1 MPTRMS
7 RFIDSLL
14 ATAGRSEHGIVT
26 GEREHPRRRTWAQ
39 VHDQARAVAAALIA
53 DGLEPGG
60 AVALLAVDPA
70 LIAPAAQ
77 GVWLA
82 GGSVTM
88 LHPPTARGSLAE
100 WVADC
105 VRALKMIGAGT
116 VLLDPSFELV
126 VPLLDEHGVAHRP
139 LAALAEASMPDDER
153 PVVPRGEQDTALLQL
168 TSGSTG
174 SPKAV
179 RITHGNLVANIG
191 SIAERTRLDPDRD
204 VMMSWLPLFHD
215 MGMVGFLATPM
226 ALGLELVQ
234 ITPVDFLND
243 PLIWPALLDKYRA
256 TVTCGPNFAFAL
268 LGRRLARVKDPD
280 AYDLSPLRVAVNGA
294 EPIDDSAVRAFT
306 DEAARFGLR
315 AECVL
320 PAYGMAE
327 ATLAVSMAEPLTGLS
342 ADAVDPAHPDAA
354 TLAAP
359 AAPGTPAKHHA
370 RLGRPLS
377 GLEVA
382 VVAAD
387 GSVLGERRIG
397 EILVRGESVTEQYIT
412 PDGLVAARDER
423 GWLHTGDLGYLV
435 DGEVVICGRSKD
447 AIIMAGRNI
456 YPTDIER
463 AAESVQDV
471 RAGGVAAVRLDAG
484 TAREGFALVLE
495 SRQAGDADAEQRLV
509 REVTSRVV
517 DVVGARP
524 AAVRVVKP
532 GTLPKTPSG
541 KLRRA
546 DAARLLA
553 LTAA

>member
-1 MPTRMS
+1 MS
-7 RFIDSLL
+7 RFIDTLL
-14 ATAGRSEHGIVT
+14 AAAGRSERGIVT

-39 VHDQARAVAAALIA
+39 VHDQARGAAAALIA

-60 AVALLAVDPA
+60 AVALLAVDPD

-88 LHPPTARGSLAE
+88 LHPPTARGSLPE

-105 VRALKMIGAGT
+105 VRALRMIGAGT

-139 LAALAEASMPDDER
+139 LAGLVEASALDDVR
-153 PVVPRGEQDTALLQL
+153 PIVHRSEQDVALLQL

-179 RITHGNLVANIG
+179 RITDGNLIANID
-191 SIAERTRLDPDRD
+191 SIADRIDPDPDRD

-226 ALGLELVQ
+226 VLGLELVK
-234 ITPVDFLND
+234 ITPVGFLND
-243 PLIWPALLDKYRA
+243 PLIWPALLSKYRA
-256 TVTCGPNFAFAL
+256 TVTSGPNFAYAL
-268 LGRRLARVKDPD
+268 LGRRLAKVKDPD
-280 AYDLSPLRVAVNGA
+280 AYDLSSLRIAVNGA
-294 EPIDDSAVRAFT
+294 EPIDDAAVHGFT
-306 DEAARFGLR
+306 DQASRFGLR
-315 AECVL
+315 AECML
-320 PAYGMAE
+320 AAYGMAE
-327 ATLAVSMAEPLTGLS
+327 ATLAVSMAEPFTGLS
-342 ADAVDPAHPDAA
+342 ADAVDAAHPDAA
-354 TLAAP
+354 TLAVP
-359 AAPGTPAKHHA
+359 AASGTPAKHHV

-382 VVAAD
+382 VVGAD
-387 GSVLGERRIG
+387 GNVLDERRIG
-397 EILVRGESVTEQYIT
+397 EILLRGESVTEQYIT
-412 PDGLVAARDER
+412 PDGLVTARDER

-447 AIIMAGRNI
+447 VIIMAGRNI

-463 AAESVQDV
+463 AAESVPDV
-471 RAGGVAAVRLDAG
+471 RAGGVAAVRMDAG
-484 TAREGFALVLE
+484 TAREGFALVME
-495 SRQAGDADAEQRLV
+495 SRQAGDADAEVRLV
-509 REVTSRVV
+509 REVTTRVV

-524 AAVRVVKP
+524 VAVQVVKP

-546 DAARLLA
+546 DAARHLPR
-553 LTAA
+553 AAAGT